1 MYNFNELLKL
11 AQGLMSRGIPFELR
25 ESYDG
30 WQVWVNDGEWDAICH
45 KGSIGHEDGLLEIMG
60 SIVESEYDD
69 VEGCLTAE
77 EILARL

>member
-1 MYNFNELLKL
+1 MYNFYEILKL
-11 AQGLMSRGIPFELR
+11 AQGLMSRDIPFELR
-25 ESYDG
+25 ECLDG

-45 KGSIGHEDGLLEIMG
+45 EGSYGHEDGLLEIMG
-60 SIVESEYDD
+60 SIVQSEYDS